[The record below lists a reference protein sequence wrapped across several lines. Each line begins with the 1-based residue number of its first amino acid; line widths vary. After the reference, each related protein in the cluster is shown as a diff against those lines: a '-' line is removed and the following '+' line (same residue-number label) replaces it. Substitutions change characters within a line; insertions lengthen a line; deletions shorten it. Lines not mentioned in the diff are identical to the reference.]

1 LLLVKKRVPFNDVSY
16 LVVAL
21 LALGA
26 GLWLGTTKLGV
37 WYALYKLGQAENR
50 DRRRRING

>member
-1 LLLVKKRVPFNDVSY
+1 VSY

-21 LALGA
+21 LALGF
-26 GLWLGTTKLGV
+26 GIWLGATKLGV
-37 WYALYKLGQAENR
+37 WYALYRLGQAENR